1 MRICIDSCVFIR
13 GLGQDDPN
21 ALRLLT
27 LIGPELALVIP
38 RLIAQEVTRNLVTPE
53 QVRQFYRLFHESDS
67 AFIVDEPV
75 PAELVAKYVDL
86 NLRQKADAFIGA
98 FAEWMDS
105 RYLISDNRHF
115 LRELNTSSFSVLD
128 ADEFLKRWDNDSL

>member
-1 MRICIDSCVFIR
+1 MRICIDSCVFIH
-13 GLGQDDPN
+13 GLGQGDPH

-27 LIGPELALVIP
+27 LIGTDLVLVIP

-53 QVRQFYRLFHESDS
+53 QVRLFYRLFHESAF

-75 PAELVAKYVDL
+75 PAELVAKYVDVG
-86 NLRQKADAFIGA
+86 LRQKADAFIGA
-98 FAEWMDS
+98 FAEWMES

-115 LRELNTSSFSVLD
+115 LRELNTSAFTVLD
-128 ADEFLKRWDNDSL
+128 ADEFLQRWDNGPL